1 MKPKS
6 MKEKPRGAM
15 MNILRIKMIDA
26 GNLLKELDDALDKVV
41 AKKEPESFLKP
52 STLKIEEYQKS
63 IRQIQAQFTDAPK
76 FNEEGA
82 YPQFLSCGLLQVRGK
97 NGANMEF
104 LLPKVYPFPPK
115 SLYIEHEKDGQFLRE
130 MLMHLLSSAPLV
142 QLEVILVDAL
152 SLGGIFNLARRLLDK
167 DNDFI
172 YQQRILT
179 ERKEIEEAL
188 KHLYEYL
195 KVNLQEKLAGFRD
208 FAHYNEEAT
217 DRLPL
222 KVLFLSG
229 VDALSQNALY
239 YLEKIMRFGSK
250 NGVLSFVNLES
261 EKNNKS
267 AEDLKKHAE
276 FFRDTTSFE
285 RFKYL
290 NVEVINDQGIKS
302 QHMKD
307 FADKIKAY
315 YEKKKAVKRELK
327 DLQRD
332 KEFWTESSQYEVSVP
347 VGWDINHTEVCFK
360 ICKEQN
366 HTLICDH
373 SGSGKSNFLHVLI
386 QNLAFY
392 YDPDEVQLF
401 LLDYKEGVEFNAYT
415 DPNILE
421 HARLVSVASSVGFG
435 VSFLSWLCD
444 EIKKRSEL
452 FKQFN
457 VKDLSDYRK
466 HEKMPRLIVVI
477 DEFQVLFSD
486 NSTKGKEGVERS
498 LNTLLK
504 KGRSYGVH
512 LVLATQTMR
521 GGEIDS
527 SIKAQIANRIALPMD
542 ADDSTK
548 ILDDDVACELV
559 RPEGIFNNNG
569 GHQKYHTKMS
579 IPKAPDDFKSFLTKI
594 HAEFNQRNLTPI
606 DRKIYNGETPLK
618 MPNTLKAN
626 EMRLHLGKKVDY
638 EQKDL
643 IVEFESNESHL
654 LVVSQDLN
662 ARIALMK
669 LLFQNIKSANKELVF
684 CNKEKRLIRSFDVQK
699 EYGIT
704 PIENALNALDAT
716 TNRPNS
722 ALVIDNLNEAKE
734 WHDKV
739 GAEKLKSFLE
749 KATDNE
755 QYCVIFVHDFK
766 QIKTNYHFD
775 KLRELLSN
783 HFKQCL
789 AFRCN
794 GENLNAIKN
803 NLPPPSALNNLNA
816 LLIELSKDSVTEF
829 RPFSL

>member
-1 MKPKS
+1 
-6 MKEKPRGAM
+6 
-15 MNILRIKMIDA
+15 MIDA

-63 IRQIQAQFTDAPK
+63 IRQIQAQFTDALE
-76 FNEEGA
+76 FNETTT
-82 YPQFLSCGLLQVRGK
+82 YPKFLSCGLLEIKGK

-142 QLEVILVDAL
+142 QLEVILIDAL
-152 SLGGIFNLARRLLDK
+152 SLGGIFNLARRLLNK

-172 YQQRILT
+172 YQQMILT
-179 ERKEIEEAL
+179 ESKEIEEAL

-208 FAHYNEEAT
+208 FAHYNEEAK

-222 KVLFLSG
+222 KTLFLSG
-229 VDALSQNALY
+229 VDALSKDALY

-276 FFRDTTSFE
+276 FFRDNKSFE
-285 RFKYL
+285 RLKYL
-290 NVEVINDQGIKS
+290 NVEVINDHGIQSK
-302 QHMKD
+302 HMKD

-315 YEKKKAVKRELK
+315 YKQKKEVKRELK
-327 DLQRD
+327 DLQKD
-332 KEFWTESSQYEVSVP
+332 EKFWTESSQFKVSVP
-347 VGWDINHTEVCFK
+347 VGWDINHKEVCFE
-360 ICKEQN
+360 IGNEQN
-366 HTLICDH
+366 HTLICGR

-392 YDPDEVQLF
+392 YAPNEVQLF
-401 LLDYKEGVEFNAYT
+401 LLDYKEGVEFNAYVA
-415 DPNILE
+415 DPTLE
-421 HARLVSVASSVGFG
+421 HARLVSVASSISYGIT
-435 VSFLSWLCD
+435 FLKWLCD
-444 EIKKRSEL
+444 EMEIRSEL
-452 FKQFN
+452 FKQFK

-466 HEKMPRLIVVI
+466 HEKMSRLIVVV

-486 NSTKGKEGVERS
+486 NSTQVKGSVERS

-521 GGEIDS
+521 DGEIDS
-527 SIKAQIANRIALPMD
+527 IIKAQIANRIALPMD

-579 IPKAPDDFKSFLTKI
+579 IPKAPDDFKPFIKKI
-594 HAEFNQRNLTPI
+594 HRDFNQRNLTPTEH
-606 DRKIYNGETPLK
+606 KIYNGEKPLE

-626 EMRLHLGKKVDY
+626 EMRLHLGKEADY

-643 IVEFESNESHL
+643 IVGFESNESHL

-669 LLFQNIKSANKELVF
+669 LFAQNFKTANKELLF
-684 CNKEKRLIRSFDVQK
+684 YNAEKRLVRELDGLK
-699 EYGIT
+699 KHHIT
-704 PIENALNALDAT
+704 PMQGPLGSVLDTAM
-716 TNRPNS
+716 NPNS
-722 ALVIDNLNEAKE
+722 VLMVDNLNEAKE
-734 WHDKV
+734 LHDKIGV
-739 GAEKLKSFLE
+739 EKLRSFLE

-755 QYCVIFVHDFK
+755 QYCIIFAHDLK
-766 QIKTNYHFD
+766 QIQANYD
-775 KLRELLSN
+775 LSKLKELLN
-783 HFKQCL
+783 HHFKQCL

-794 GENLNAIKN
+794 GENLNA
-803 NLPPPSALNNLNA
+803 LQSGLSSPSKLNA
-816 LLIELSKDSVTEF
+816 LLIELSKDSYTEF

>member
-1 MKPKS
+1 
-6 MKEKPRGAM
+6 
-15 MNILRIKMIDA
+15 MIDA
-26 GNLLKELDDALDKVV
+26 GNLLKELDEALDKVV

-63 IRQIQAQFTDAPK
+63 IRQIQAQFTDAPQ
-76 FNEEGA
+76 FNEEDA
-82 YPQFLSCGLLQVRGK
+82 YPQFLSCGLLEIKGK
-97 NGANMEF
+97 NGANMDF
-104 LLPKVYPFPPK
+104 CLPKVYPFPPK

-130 MLMHLLSSAPLV
+130 MLMHLLSSTPLV
-142 QLEVILVDAL
+142 QLEVILIDAL
-152 SLGGIFNLARRLLDK
+152 SLGGIFNLARKLLKKDDK
-167 DNDFI
+167 DDKNNDFI

-179 ERKEIEEAL
+179 ESKEIEEAL

-195 KVNLQEKLAGFRD
+195 KVNLQEKLAGYKD
-208 FAHYNEEAT
+208 FAHYNEKEK

-222 KVLFLSG
+222 KALFLSG
-229 VDALSQNALY
+229 VDALSQNAFY

-261 EKNNKS
+261 ERNNKS
-267 AEDLKKHAE
+267 TEDLKRYAE
-276 FFRDTTSFE
+276 CFKDRTGFE
-285 RFKYL
+285 RLKYL
-290 NVEVINDQGIKS
+290 SVEVINDHGIQS

-327 DLQRD
+327 DLQKD
-332 KEFWTESSQYEVSVP
+332 EKFWTESSQFKVSVP
-347 VGWDINHTEVCFK
+347 VGWDINHKEVCFE
-360 ICKEQN
+360 IGNEQN

-392 YDPDEVQLF
+392 YVPNEVQLF
-401 LLDYKEGVEFNAYT
+401 LLDYKEGVEFNAYVADT
-415 DPNILE
+415 PLE
-421 HARLVSVASSVGFG
+421 HARLVSVASSVSYGIT
-435 VSFLSWLCD
+435 FLKWLCD
-444 EIKKRSEL
+444 EMQKRAEL

-457 VKDLSDYRK
+457 VKDLNNYRK

-486 NSTKGKEGVERS
+486 NSSKGKESVDQS

-512 LVLATQTMR
+512 LILATQTMR
-521 GGEIDS
+521 GTDINR
-527 SIKAQIANRIALPMD
+527 SIMAQIANRIALPMD
-542 ADDSTK
+542 AEDSSS
-548 ILDDDVACELV
+548 ILSDDVACELV

-579 IPKAPDDFKSFLTKI
+579 IPKAPDDFKPFIKKI
-594 HAEFNQRNLTPI
+594 HRDFNQRNLTPI
-606 DRKIYNGETPLK
+606 EHKIYNGEKALE

-626 EMRLHLGKKVDY
+626 EMRLHLGKEADY

-643 IVEFESNESHL
+643 MVEFESNESHL
-654 LVVSQDLN
+654 LVVSQDLS

-669 LLFQNIKSANKELVF
+669 LFAQNFKTANKELLF
-684 CNKEKRLIRSFDVQK
+684 YNAEKRLVRELDGLK
-699 EYGIT
+699 KHHIT
-704 PIENALNALDAT
+704 PMQGPLGSVLDTAM
-716 TNRPNS
+716 NPNS
-722 ALVIDNLNEAKE
+722 VLVIDNLNEAKE
-734 WHDKV
+734 LHDKIGV
-739 GAEKLKSFLE
+739 EKLRSFLE

-755 QYCVIFVHDFK
+755 QYCIIFAHDLK
-766 QIKTNYHFD
+766 QIQTNYD
-775 KLRELLSN
+775 LSKLKELLNN
-783 HFKQCL
+783 HFKQRL

-794 GENLNAIKN
+794 GENLSAIRKD
-803 NLPPPSALNNLNA
+803 LPLLANKLNA
-816 LLIELSKDSVTEF
+816 LFVELSKDSYTEF

>member
-1 MKPKS
+1 
-6 MKEKPRGAM
+6 
-15 MNILRIKMIDA
+15 MIDA

-52 STLKIEEYQKS
+52 IASRIEEYQKS
-63 IRQIQAQFTDAPK
+63 IRQIQAQFTDAPQ

-82 YPQFLSCGLLQVRGK
+82 YPQFLSCGLLEIKGK
-97 NGANMEF
+97 NGANMDF
-104 LLPKVYPFPPK
+104 LLPKVYLFPPK

-130 MLMHLLSSAPLV
+130 MLMRLLSSAPLV

-167 DNDFI
+167 NNDFI

-179 ERKEIEEAL
+179 ESKEIEEAL

-195 KVNLQEKLAGFRD
+195 KVNLQEKLAGYKD
-208 FAHYNEEAT
+208 FAHYNETAK
-217 DRLPL
+217 DPLPL
-222 KVLFLSG
+222 KALFLSG
-229 VDALSQNALY
+229 VDALSKDAFY

-261 EKNNKS
+261 EKNNQS
-267 AEDLKKHAE
+267 AEDLKNYAE
-276 FFRDTTSFE
+276 FFKDRTSFE
-285 RFKYL
+285 RLKYL
-290 NVEVINDQGIKS
+290 SVEVINDQGIKS

-315 YEKKKAVKRELK
+315 YKQKKEVKRELK

-332 KEFWTESSQYEVSVP
+332 KEFWTKSSQYEVSVP
-347 VGWDINHTEVCFK
+347 VGWDINHKEVCFE
-360 ICKEQN
+360 IGNEQN
-366 HTLICDH
+366 HTLICGR

-392 YDPDEVQLF
+392 YAPNEVQLF

-415 DPNILE
+415 DPILE
-421 HARLVSVASSVGFG
+421 HARLVSVASSVGYG
-435 VSFLSWLCD
+435 MSFLSWLCK
-444 EIKKRSEL
+444 EMQKRAEL

-457 VKDLSDYRK
+457 VKDLNNYRK
-466 HEKMPRLIVVI
+466 HGEMPRLIVVI

-486 NSTKGKEGVERS
+486 KSKGSVERS

-521 GGEIDS
+521 GTDINPS
-527 SIKAQIANRIALPMD
+527 FKAQIANRIALPMD
-542 ADDSTK
+542 ADDSAK
-548 ILDDDVACELV
+548 ILDDDVACEIQK
-559 RPEGIFNNNG
+559 PEGIFNNNG
-569 GHQKYHTKMS
+569 GNRKYHTKMS
-579 IPKAPDDFKSFLTKI
+579 IPKAPDDFTAFIKKI
-594 HAEFNQRNLTPI
+594 HEEFNQRNLTPI

-618 MPNTLKAN
+618 MPNILKAN

-643 IVEFESNESHL
+643 IVEFENNESHL

-669 LLFQNIKSANKELVF
+669 LLFQNIKSTNKELVF
-684 CNKEKRLIRSFDVQK
+684 CNKEKRLIRSFDAQK

-704 PIENALNALDAT
+704 PVENILSVLDTAM
-716 TNRPNS
+716 NPNS

-734 WHDKV
+734 LHDKV

-749 KATDNE
+749 KAIDNE
-755 QYCVIFVHDFK
+755 QYCVIFVHDYR
-766 QIKTNYHFD
+766 QIKTNYHLD
-775 KLRELLSN
+775 KLKELLN
-783 HFKQCL
+783 HHFKQCL

-794 GENLNAIKN
+794 EENLNALQSG
-803 NLPPPSALNNLNA
+803 LPSPSELNA
-816 LLIELSKDSVTEF
+816 LFIELSKDSITEF

>member
-1 MKPKS
+1 
-6 MKEKPRGAM
+6 
-15 MNILRIKMIDA
+15 MIEI
-26 GNLLKELDDALDKVV
+26 NTLLQKLDDALDKIVH
-41 AKKEPESFLKP
+41 KKEPESFLRP
-52 STLKIEEYQKS
+52 IASQIEEYQKS
-63 IRQIQAQFTDAPK
+63 IRQIQAQFTDAPQ
-76 FNEEGA
+76 FNETSA
-82 YPQFLSCGLLQVRGK
+82 YPQFLSCGLLEIKGK
-97 NGANMEF
+97 NGANVDF
-104 LLPKVYPFPPK
+104 CLPKVYPFPPK

-130 MLMHLLSSAPLV
+130 MLMRLLSSAPLV

-152 SLGGIFNLARRLLDK
+152 SLGSIFNLARRLLNK
-167 DNDFI
+167 NNDFI

-179 ERKEIEEAL
+179 ESKETEEAL

-195 KVNLQEKLAGFRD
+195 KVNLQEKLAGYKD
-208 FAHYNEEAT
+208 FADYNEKAQ
-217 DRLPL
+217 DPLPL
-222 KVLFLSG
+222 KALFLSG
-229 VDALSQNALY
+229 VDSLSKDALY

-267 AEDLKKHAE
+267 AEDLKRYAE
-276 FFRDTTSFE
+276 FFKDRTSFE
-285 RFKYL
+285 RLKYL
-290 NVEVINDQGIKS
+290 SVEVINDHGIQSK
-302 QHMKD
+302 HMQD

-327 DLQRD
+327 DLQKD
-332 KEFWTESSQYEVSVP
+332 EKFWTESSQFKVSVP
-347 VGWDINHTEVCFK
+347 VGWDINHKEVCFE
-360 ICKEQN
+360 IGEVQN

-392 YDPDEVQLF
+392 YAPNEVQLF
-401 LLDYKEGVEFNAYT
+401 LLDYKEGVEFNAYVADT
-415 DPNILE
+415 PLE
-421 HARLVSVASSVGFG
+421 HARLVSVAGSVGYG
-435 VSFLSWLCD
+435 MSFLSWLCK
-444 EIKKRSEL
+444 EMQKRADR

-486 NSTKGKEGVERS
+486 KSTQVKGSVERS

-521 GGEIDS
+521 DGKIDS

-548 ILDDDVACELV
+548 ILDDDVACEIQK
-559 RPEGIFNNNG
+559 PEAIFNNNG

-594 HAEFNQRNLTPI
+594 HAEFNQRNLAPI
-606 DRKIYNGETPLK
+606 ERKIYNGETALK
-618 MPNTLKAN
+618 MPNILKAN

-684 CNKEKRLIRSFDVQK
+684 CNKEKRLIRSFDAQK
-699 EYGIT
+699 EYDIT
-704 PIENALNALDAT
+704 PVENILSVLDTAM
-716 TNRPNS
+716 NPNS

-734 WHDKV
+734 LHDKIGV
-739 GAEKLKSFLE
+739 EKLRSFLE

-755 QYCVIFVHDFK
+755 QYCIIFAHDFK
-766 QIKTNYHFD
+766 QINANYD
-775 KLRELLSN
+775 SKLKELLNN
-783 HFKQCL
+783 HFKQRL
-789 AFRCN
+789 VFKCN
-794 GENLNAIKN
+794 GENLNALKSG
-803 NLPPPSALNNLNA
+803 LLSPSELNA
-816 LLIELSKDSVTEF
+816 LFIELSKDSYTEF

>member
-1 MKPKS
+1 
-6 MKEKPRGAM
+6 
-15 MNILRIKMIDA
+15 MIDV

-41 AKKEPESFLKP
+41 AKKDPESFLKP
-52 STLKIEEYQKS
+52 IASQIEDYQKS
-63 IRQIQAQFTDAPK
+63 IRQVQGQFTDAPQ
-76 FNEEGA
+76 FNETTT
-82 YPQFLSCGLLQVRGK
+82 YPQFLSCGLLHVRGK

-130 MLMHLLSSAPLV
+130 MLMRLLSSAPLV
-142 QLEVILVDAL
+142 QLEVILIDAL

-179 ERKEIEEAL
+179 ESKEIEEAL

-195 KVNLQEKLAGFRD
+195 KVNLQEKLAGYKD
-208 FAHYNEEAT
+208 FAHYNEEEK

-222 KVLFLSG
+222 KALFLSG
-229 VDALSQNALY
+229 VDALSQNTLY

-267 AEDLKKHAE
+267 AEDLKRYAE
-276 FFRDTTSFE
+276 FFKDRTSFE
-285 RFKYL
+285 CLKYL
-290 NVEVINDQGIKS
+290 SVEIINDQGIKS
-302 QHMKD
+302 QRMQD

-315 YEKKKAVKRELK
+315 YKQKKAVKRELK
-327 DLQRD
+327 DLQKD
-332 KEFWTESSQYEVSVP
+332 EKFWTKSSQYEVSVP
-347 VGWDINHTEVCFK
+347 VGWDINHKEVCFE
-360 ICKEQN
+360 IGNAQN

-392 YDPDEVQLF
+392 YVPNEVQLF

-415 DPNILE
+415 DPILE

-435 VSFLSWLCD
+435 MSFLNWLCK
-444 EIKKRSEL
+444 EMQERANL
-452 FKQFN
+452 FKQFK

-466 HEKMPRLIVVI
+466 HEKMARLIVVV

-486 NSTKGKEGVERS
+486 KSTQVKGSVERS

-512 LVLATQTMR
+512 LVLATQTMC
-521 GGEIDS
+521 GTEINP

-542 ADDSTK
+542 AEDSSSVLGDDA
-548 ILDDDVACELV
+548 ACELV

-594 HAEFNQRNLTPI
+594 HAEFDQRNLAPI

-618 MPNTLKAN
+618 MPNILKAN

-684 CNKEKRLIRSFDVQK
+684 CNKEKRLIRSFDAQK

-704 PIENALNALDAT
+704 PVENILSVLDTAM
-716 TNRPNS
+716 NPNS
-722 ALVIDNLNEAKE
+722 VLVIDNLNEAKE
-734 WHDKV
+734 LHDKV

-749 KATDNE
+749 KAIDNE
-755 QYCVIFVHDFK
+755 QYCVIFAHDYK

-775 KLRELLSN
+775 KLKELLNN

-794 GENLNAIKN
+794 EENLNAIKSD
-803 NLPPPSALNNLNA
+803 LPPPSKLNA
-816 LLIELSKDSVTEF
+816 LFVELSKDSRTEF

>member
-1 MKPKS
+1 
-6 MKEKPRGAM
+6 
-15 MNILRIKMIDA
+15 MIDV
-26 GNLLKELDDALDKVV
+26 NILLKELDDALDKVV

-52 STLKIEEYQKS
+52 IVSQIEDYQKS
-63 IRQIQAQFTDAPK
+63 IRQVQAQFTDAPQ
-76 FNEEGA
+76 FNETTT
-82 YPQFLSCGLLQVRGK
+82 YPKFLSCGLLQVRGK

-130 MLMHLLSSAPLV
+130 MLMRLLSSVPLV
-142 QLEVILVDAL
+142 QLEVILIDAL
-152 SLGGIFNLARRLLDK
+152 SLGGIFNLARRLLNK

-179 ERKEIEEAL
+179 ESKEIEEAL

-208 FAHYNEEAT
+208 FAHYNEEKE
-217 DRLPL
+217 DCLPL
-222 KVLFLSG
+222 KALFLSG
-229 VDALSQNALY
+229 VDALSKDALY

-267 AEDLKKHAE
+267 AEDPKKHAE
-276 FFRDTTSFE
+276 FFKDRTSFE

-290 NVEVINDQGIKS
+290 NVEVINDHGIQS

-315 YEKKKAVKRELK
+315 YEKKKVVKRELK
-327 DLQRD
+327 DLQKD
-332 KEFWTESSQYEVSVP
+332 KEFWTKSSQSKVSVP
-347 VGWDINHTEVCFK
+347 VGWDINHKEVCFE
-360 ICKEQN
+360 IGNEQN

-373 SGSGKSNFLHVLI
+373 NGSGKSNFLHVLI

-392 YDPDEVQLF
+392 YAPDEVQLF

-415 DPNILE
+415 DPILE
-421 HARLVSVASSVGFG
+421 HARLVSVASSVSYGIT
-435 VSFLSWLCD
+435 FLKWLCD
-444 EIKKRSEL
+444 EMQKRAEL

-457 VKDLSDYRK
+457 MKDLNNYRK
-466 HEKMPRLIVVI
+466 HDEMPRLIVVI

-486 NSTKGKEGVERS
+486 NKSTKAVEGH

-521 GGEIDS
+521 GTDINPS
-527 SIKAQIANRIALPMD
+527 FKAQIANRIALPMD
-542 ADDSTK
+542 AEDSSSVLGDDA
-548 ILDDDVACELV
+548 ACEIQK
-559 RPEGIFNNNG
+559 PEGIFNNNG
-569 GHQKYHTKMS
+569 GNRKYHTKMS

-594 HAEFNQRNLTPI
+594 HAEFNQRNLAPI

-618 MPNTLKAN
+618 MPNTLKAD

-669 LLFQNIKSANKELVF
+669 LLFQNIKSTNKELVF
-684 CNKEKRLIRSFDVQK
+684 YNKEKRLIRFFDTQK

-704 PIENALNALDAT
+704 PVENILSVLDTAM
-716 TNRPNS
+716 NPNS
-722 ALVIDNLNEAKE
+722 VLVIDNLNEAKE
-734 WHDKV
+734 LHDKV

-749 KATDNE
+749 KAIDNE
-755 QYCVIFVHDFK
+755 QYCVIFAHDYR
-766 QIKTNYHFD
+766 QIKSNYHFD

-794 GENLNAIKN
+794 GENLNAIKSD
-803 NLPPPSALNNLNA
+803 LPSPSNFNA
-816 LLIELSKDSVTEF
+816 LFIELSKDSHTEF

>member
-1 MKPKS
+1 
-6 MKEKPRGAM
+6 
-15 MNILRIKMIDA
+15 
-26 GNLLKELDDALDKVV
+26 
-41 AKKEPESFLKP
+41 
-52 STLKIEEYQKS
+52 
-63 IRQIQAQFTDAPK
+63 
-76 FNEEGA
+76 
-82 YPQFLSCGLLQVRGK
+82 
-97 NGANMEF
+97 
-104 LLPKVYPFPPK
+104 
-115 SLYIEHEKDGQFLRE
+115 
-130 MLMHLLSSAPLV
+130 
-142 QLEVILVDAL
+142 
-152 SLGGIFNLARRLLDK
+152 
-167 DNDFI
+167 
-172 YQQRILT
+172 
-179 ERKEIEEAL
+179 
-188 KHLYEYL
+188 
-195 KVNLQEKLAGFRD
+195 
-208 FAHYNEEAT
+208 
-217 DRLPL
+217 
-222 KVLFLSG
+222 
-229 VDALSQNALY
+229 
-239 YLEKIMRFGSK
+239 MRFSSK

-261 EKNNKS
+261 EKNNQS
-267 AEDLKKHAE
+267 AEDLKLYAE
-276 FFRDTTSFE
+276 FFKDRTSFE
-285 RFKYL
+285 RLKYL
-290 NVEVINDQGIKS
+290 NVEVINDHGIQS
-302 QHMKD
+302 QHMQD

-327 DLQRD
+327 ELQKD
-332 KEFWTESSQYEVSVP
+332 EKFWTESSQSKVSVP
-347 VGWDINHTEVCFK
+347 VGWDINHKEVCFE
-360 ICKEQN
+360 IGNEQN

-392 YDPDEVQLF
+392 YAPNEVQLF

-415 DPNILE
+415 NPSPLE
-421 HARLVSVASSVGFG
+421 HARLVSVASSVSYGIT
-435 VSFLSWLCD
+435 FLKWLCD
-444 EIKKRSEL
+444 EMQKRADR

-466 HEKMPRLIVVI
+466 HEKMPRLIVVV

-486 NSTKGKEGVERS
+486 KSTQVKGSVEGS

-527 SIKAQIANRIALPMD
+527 SFKAQIANRIALPMD
-542 ADDSTK
+542 AEDSSSV
-548 ILDDDVACELV
+548 LDDDVACELV

-594 HAEFNQRNLTPI
+594 HAEFNQRNLAPI

-626 EMRLHLGKKVDY
+626 EMRLHLGKTVDY

-669 LLFQNIKSANKELVF
+669 LFAQNFKTANKELVF
-684 CNKEKRLIRSFDVQK
+684 CNKEKRLIRSFDAQK
-699 EYGIT
+699 EYGIM
-704 PIENALNALDAT
+704 PVENILSVLDTAM
-716 TNRPNS
+716 NPNS

-734 WHDKV
+734 LHDKV
-739 GAEKLKSFLE
+739 GVEKLKSFLE

-755 QYCVIFVHDFK
+755 QYCIIFAHDYRK
-766 QIKTNYHFD
+766 IKTNYHLD
-775 KLRELLSN
+775 KLKELLN
-783 HFKQCL
+783 HHFKQCL

-794 GENLNAIKN
+794 EENLNA
-803 NLPPPSALNNLNA
+803 LQSGLSSPSKLNA

>member
-1 MKPKS
+1 
-6 MKEKPRGAM
+6 
-15 MNILRIKMIDA
+15 MIDA

-52 STLKIEEYQKS
+52 IVSRIEDYQKS
-63 IRQIQAQFTDAPK
+63 IRQIQAQFTDAPQ
-76 FNEEGA
+76 FNETSA
-82 YPQFLSCGLLQVRGK
+82 YPKFLSCGLLQVGGK
-97 NGANMEF
+97 NGTNMEF

-130 MLMHLLSSAPLV
+130 MLMRLLSSAPLV
-142 QLEVILVDAL
+142 QLEVILIDAL
-152 SLGGIFNLARRLLDK
+152 SLGGIFNLARKLLKKDDK
-167 DNDFI
+167 DDKNNDFI

-179 ERKEIEEAL
+179 ESKEIEEAL

-208 FAHYNEEAT
+208 FAHYNETAK

-222 KVLFLSG
+222 KALFLSG
-229 VDALSQNALY
+229 VGALSKDALY

-276 FFRDTTSFE
+276 FFRDNKSFE

-302 QHMKD
+302 QHMQD

-315 YEKKKAVKRELK
+315 YKQKKEVKRELK

-332 KEFWTESSQYEVSVP
+332 EKFLTKSSQHEVSVP
-347 VGWDINHTEVCFK
+347 VGWDINHKEVCFE
-360 ICKEQN
+360 IGNEQN

-392 YDPDEVQLF
+392 YAPDEVQLF
-401 LLDYKEGVEFNAYT
+401 LLDYKEGVEFNAYVADT
-415 DPNILE
+415 TLE
-421 HARLVSVASSVGFG
+421 HARLVSVASSVSYGIT
-435 VSFLSWLCD
+435 FLKWLCG
-444 EIKKRSEL
+444 EMEKRSNL
-452 FKQFN
+452 FKQFK

-486 NSTKGKEGVERS
+486 KSTQVKGSVERS

-521 GGEIDS
+521 GSDIDS
-527 SIKAQIANRIALPMD
+527 SFKGQIANRIALPMD
-542 ADDSTK
+542 AEDSSSVLGDDA
-548 ILDDDVACELV
+548 ACELV

-569 GHQKYHTKMS
+569 GHKKYHTKMS

-594 HAEFNQRNLTPI
+594 HTEFNQRNLAPL
-606 DRKIYNGETPLK
+606 DRKIYNGETALK

-643 IVEFESNESHL
+643 IVEFENNESHL

-684 CNKEKRLIRSFDVQK
+684 CNKEKRLIRSFDAQK

-704 PIENALNALDAT
+704 PVENILSVLDTAM
-716 TNRPNS
+716 NPNS
-722 ALVIDNLNEAKE
+722 VLVIDNLNEAKE
-734 WHDKV
+734 LHDKV

-749 KATDNE
+749 KA
-755 QYCVIFVHDFK
+755 I
-766 QIKTNYHFD
+766 D
-775 KLRELLSN
+775 K
-783 HFKQCL
+783 
-789 AFRCN
+789 
-794 GENLNAIKN
+794 
-803 NLPPPSALNNLNA
+803 
-816 LLIELSKDSVTEF
+816 
-829 RPFSL
+829 

>member
-1 MKPKS
+1 
-6 MKEKPRGAM
+6 
-15 MNILRIKMIDA
+15 MIDA

-52 STLKIEEYQKS
+52 IVSPIEDYQKS
-63 IRQIQAQFTDAPK
+63 IRQIQAQFTDAPQ
-76 FNEEGA
+76 FNETTT
-82 YPQFLSCGLLQVRGK
+82 YPHFLSCGLLEIKGK
-97 NGANMEF
+97 NGANMDF
-104 LLPKVYPFPPK
+104 CLPKVYPFPPK

-130 MLMHLLSSAPLV
+130 MLMRLLSSAPLV

-152 SLGGIFNLARRLLDK
+152 SLGGIFNLARRLLNK
-167 DNDFI
+167 NNDFI

-179 ERKEIEEAL
+179 ESEEIKEAL
-188 KHLYEYL
+188 KYLYEYL
-195 KVNLQEKLAGFRD
+195 KVNLQTKLAGFKD
-208 FAHYNEEAT
+208 FAHYHD
-217 DRLPL
+217 DRKNQDPLPL
-222 KVLFLSG
+222 KALFLSG

-261 EKNNKS
+261 EKNNQS

-302 QHMKD
+302 QHMQD

-315 YEKKKAVKRELK
+315 YKQKKEVKRELK
-327 DLQRD
+327 ALQKD
-332 KEFWTESSQYEVSVP
+332 EKFWIKSSQYEVSVP
-347 VGWDINHTEVCFK
+347 VGWDINHKEVCFEIGK
-360 ICKEQN
+360 AQN

-392 YDPDEVQLF
+392 YVPNEVQLF

-452 FKQFN
+452 FKQFK

-486 NSTKGKEGVERS
+486 KSTQVKGSVERS

-521 GGEIDS
+521 GTDINPS
-527 SIKAQIANRIALPMD
+527 FKAQIANRIALPMD
-542 ADDSTK
+542 AEDSAK
-548 ILDDDVACELV
+548 ILDDDAACEIQK
-559 RPEGIFNNNG
+559 PEGIFNNNG

-594 HAEFNQRNLTPI
+594 HAEFNQRNLAPI
-606 DRKIYNGETPLK
+606 DRKIYNGETALK

-684 CNKEKRLIRSFDVQK
+684 CNKEKRLIRFFDVQK
-699 EYGIT
+699 EYGIM
-704 PIENALNALDAT
+704 PVENILSVLDTAM
-716 TNRPNS
+716 NPNS

-734 WHDKV
+734 LHDKV

-749 KATDNE
+749 KTTDNE
-755 QYCVIFVHDFK
+755 QYCVIFAHDFR
-766 QIKTNYHFD
+766 QIKSNYHFD
-775 KLRELLSN
+775 KLKELLNN

-794 GENLNAIKN
+794 EENLNAIKSD
-803 NLPPPSALNNLNA
+803 LPPPSALNA
-816 LLIELSKDSVTEF
+816 LFVELSKDSRTEF

>member
-1 MKPKS
+1 
-6 MKEKPRGAM
+6 
-15 MNILRIKMIDA
+15 MIDA
-26 GNLLKELDDALDKVV
+26 GNLLKELDDALDKVI

-52 STLKIEEYQKS
+52 IVSPIEDYQKS
-63 IRQIQAQFTDAPK
+63 IRQIQAQFTDAPQ

-82 YPQFLSCGLLQVRGK
+82 YPKFLSCGLLEIKGK
-97 NGANMEF
+97 NGINMEF

-130 MLMHLLSSAPLV
+130 MLMRLLSSAPLV
-142 QLEVILVDAL
+142 QLEIVLVDAL
-152 SLGGIFNLARRLLDK
+152 SLGGIFNLARKLLDK

-172 YQQRILT
+172 YQKRILT
-179 ERKEIEEAL
+179 ESKEIEEAL

-208 FAHYNEEAT
+208 FAHYNENAK
-217 DRLPL
+217 DPLPL
-222 KVLFLSG
+222 KALFLSG
-229 VDALSQNALY
+229 VDALSQNVLY

-276 FFRDTTSFE
+276 FFKDTTSFE
-285 RFKYL
+285 RLKYL

-315 YEKKKAVKRELK
+315 YKQKKEVKRELK
-327 DLQRD
+327 DLQRE
-332 KEFWTESSQYEVSVP
+332 KEFWTKSSQHEVVVP
-347 VGWDINHTEVCFK
+347 VGWDINHKEVCFE
-360 ICKEQN
+360 IGNEQN

-392 YDPDEVQLF
+392 YAPNEVQLF
-401 LLDYKEGVEFNAYT
+401 LLDYKEGVEFNAYVADT
-415 DPNILE
+415 PLE

-435 VSFLSWLCD
+435 VSFLSWLCKEMQERAD
-444 EIKKRSEL
+444 R

-457 VKDLSDYRK
+457 AKDLNNYRK
-466 HEKMPRLIVVI
+466 HEKMPRLIVVV

-486 NSTKGKEGVERS
+486 NKSTKVVEGH

-521 GGEIDS
+521 GTDINPS
-527 SIKAQIANRIALPMD
+527 FKAQIANRIALPMD
-542 ADDSTK
+542 AEDSSSVLGDDA
-548 ILDDDVACELV
+548 ACELV

-594 HAEFNQRNLTPI
+594 HAEFNQRNLAPI
-606 DRKIYNGETPLK
+606 DRKIYNGEIPLK

-669 LLFQNIKSANKELVF
+669 LFAQNFKTANKELLF
-684 CNKEKRLIRSFDVQK
+684 YNAEKRLVRELDELK
-699 EYGIT
+699 KHHIT
-704 PIENALNALDAT
+704 PMQGSLGSVLDTAM
-716 TNRPNS
+716 NPNS
-722 ALVIDNLNEAKE
+722 VLMVDNLNEAKE
-734 WHDKV
+734 LHDKV

-755 QYCVIFVHDFK
+755 QYCVIFVHDYK
-766 QIKTNYHFD
+766 QIKTNYHLD

-794 GENLNAIKN
+794 GENLNAIKSG
-803 NLPPPSALNNLNA
+803 LPSPSEHNA
-816 LLIELSKDSVTEF
+816 LFIELSKDSRTEF
-829 RPFSL
+829 RPFSLQD

>member
-1 MKPKS
+1 
-6 MKEKPRGAM
+6 
-15 MNILRIKMIDA
+15 MIDA

-52 STLKIEEYQKS
+52 IVSQIEDYQKS

-76 FNEEGA
+76 FNETHT
-82 YPQFLSCGLLQVRGK
+82 YPKFLSCGLLQVRGK

-130 MLMHLLSSAPLV
+130 MLMRLLSSAPLV
-142 QLEVILVDAL
+142 QLEVILIDAL
-152 SLGGIFNLARRLLDK
+152 SLGGIFNLARRLLHK

-179 ERKEIEEAL
+179 ESKEIEEAL

-195 KVNLQEKLAGFRD
+195 KVNLQEKLAGYKD
-208 FAHYNEEAT
+208 FAHYNEKEK

-222 KVLFLSG
+222 KALFLSG
-229 VDALSQNALY
+229 VDALSQNAFY

-261 EKNNKS
+261 EKNNQS

-285 RFKYL
+285 RLKYL
-290 NVEVINDQGIKS
+290 SVEVINDQGIKS
-302 QHMKD
+302 QHMQD

-327 DLQRD
+327 DLQKD
-332 KEFWTESSQYEVSVP
+332 EKFWTESSQFKVSVP
-347 VGWDINHTEVCFK
+347 VGWDINHKEVCFE
-360 ICKEQN
+360 IGNEQN

-392 YDPDEVQLF
+392 YAPNEVQLF
-401 LLDYKEGVEFNAYT
+401 LLDYKEGVEFNAYVADT
-415 DPNILE
+415 PLE
-421 HARLVSVASSVGFG
+421 HARLVSVASSVSYGIT
-435 VSFLSWLCD
+435 FLKWLCD
-444 EIKKRSEL
+444 EMQKRAEL
-452 FKQFN
+452 FKQFK

-466 HEKMPRLIVVI
+466 HDEMPRLIVVV

-486 NSTKGKEGVERS
+486 KSTQVKGSVERS

-521 GGEIDS
+521 GAEIDS
-527 SIKAQIANRIALPMD
+527 SFKAQIANRIALPMD
-542 ADDSTK
+542 AEDSTK
-548 ILDDDVACELV
+548 ILDDDAACEIQK
-559 RPEGIFNNNG
+559 PEGIFNNNG
-569 GHQKYHTKMS
+569 GNRKYHTKMS

-594 HAEFNQRNLTPI
+594 HAEFNQRNLAPI

-618 MPNTLKAN
+618 IPNTLKAN

-654 LVVSQDLN
+654 LVVSQNLQD
-662 ARIALMK
+662 RIALMK

-684 CNKEKRLIRSFDVQK
+684 CNKEKRLIRFFDAQK

-704 PIENALNALDAT
+704 PVENILSVLDTAM
-716 TNRPNS
+716 NPNS

-734 WHDKV
+734 LHDKV

-749 KATDNE
+749 KAIDNE
-755 QYCVIFVHDFK
+755 QYCVIFVHDYR
-766 QIKTNYHFD
+766 QIKTNYHLD
-775 KLRELLSN
+775 IVK
-783 HFKQCL
+783 
-789 AFRCN
+789 
-794 GENLNAIKN
+794 
-803 NLPPPSALNNLNA
+803 PPLQAMPSL
-816 LLIELSKDSVTEF
+816 
-829 RPFSL
+829 

>member
-1 MKPKS
+1 MT
-6 MKEKPRGAM
+6 
-15 MNILRIKMIDA
+15 
-26 GNLLKELDDALDKVV
+26 
-41 AKKEPESFLKP
+41 ES
-52 STLKIEEYQKS
+52 
-63 IRQIQAQFTDAPK
+63 
-76 FNEEGA
+76 
-82 YPQFLSCGLLQVRGK
+82 
-97 NGANMEF
+97 
-104 LLPKVYPFPPK
+104 
-115 SLYIEHEKDGQFLRE
+115 
-130 MLMHLLSSAPLV
+130 
-142 QLEVILVDAL
+142 
-152 SLGGIFNLARRLLDK
+152 
-167 DNDFI
+167 
-172 YQQRILT
+172 
-179 ERKEIEEAL
+179 KEIEEAL

-208 FAHYNEEAT
+208 FAHYNENAQ
-217 DRLPL
+217 DPLPL
-222 KVLFLSG
+222 KALFLSG
-229 VDALSQNALY
+229 VDALSKDALY

-276 FFRDTTSFE
+276 FFKDTTSFE
-285 RFKYL
+285 RLKYL
-290 NVEVINDQGIKS
+290 NVEIINDQGIKS
-302 QHMKD
+302 QHMQD

-315 YEKKKAVKRELK
+315 YRQKKEVKRELK
-327 DLQRD
+327 DLQKD
-332 KEFWTESSQYEVSVP
+332 KEFWTKSSQYEVSVP
-347 VGWDINHTEVCFK
+347 VGWDINHKEVCFE
-360 ICKEQN
+360 IGNEQN
-366 HTLICDH
+366 HTLICGR

-415 DPNILE
+415 DPILE

-452 FKQFN
+452 FKQFK

-477 DEFQVLFSD
+477 DEFQVLFID
-486 NSTKGKEGVERS
+486 KSTQMKGSVERS

-512 LVLATQTMR
+512 LILATQTMH

-527 SIKAQIANRIALPMD
+527 SFKAQIANRIALPMD
-542 ADDSTK
+542 ADDSAK
-548 ILDDDVACELV
+548 ILDNDAACELF

-579 IPKAPDDFKSFLTKI
+579 IPKALDDFTAFIKKI
-594 HAEFNQRNLTPI
+594 HEEFNQRNLAPI

-618 MPNTLKAN
+618 MPNILKAN
-626 EMRLHLGKKVDY
+626 EMRLHLGKEVDY

-643 IVEFESNESHL
+643 IVEFENNESHL

-684 CNKEKRLIRSFDVQK
+684 CNKEKRLIRFFDTPK

-704 PIENALNALDAT
+704 PIENALNALDAA

-739 GAEKLKSFLE
+739 AVEKLKSFLE

-755 QYCVIFVHDFK
+755 QYCIIFAHDYK
-766 QIKTNYHFD
+766 QIKANYHLD
-775 KLRELLSN
+775 KLRELLN
-783 HFKQCL
+783 HHFKQCL
-789 AFRCN
+789 AFKCN
-794 GENLNAIKN
+794 GENLNALKSG
-803 NLPPPSALNNLNA
+803 LPLPSELNA
-816 LLIELSKDSVTEF
+816 LFIELSKDSHTEF

>member
-1 MKPKS
+1 
-6 MKEKPRGAM
+6 
-15 MNILRIKMIDA
+15 MIDA

-63 IRQIQAQFTDAPK
+63 VRQIQAQFTDAPQ
-76 FNEEGA
+76 FNEIGA
-82 YPQFLSCGLLQVRGK
+82 YQQFLSCGLLEIKGK
-97 NGANMEF
+97 NGANMDF
-104 LLPKVYPFPPK
+104 CLPKVYPFPPK

-130 MLMHLLSSAPLV
+130 MLMRLLSSTPLV

-152 SLGGIFNLARRLLDK
+152 SLGGIFNLARKLLDK
-167 DNDFI
+167 NNDFI

-179 ERKEIEEAL
+179 ESKEIEEAL

-195 KVNLQEKLAGFRD
+195 KVNLQEKLAGYKD
-208 FAHYNEEAT
+208 FAHYNEKEK

-222 KVLFLSG
+222 KALFLSW

-285 RFKYL
+285 RLKYL
-290 NVEVINDQGIKS
+290 SAEIINDQGIKS
-302 QHMKD
+302 QHMQD

-315 YEKKKAVKRELK
+315 YKQKKEVKRELK

-332 KEFWTESSQYEVSVP
+332 KEFWTKSSQHEVSVP
-347 VGWDINHTEVCFK
+347 VGWDINHKEVCFE
-360 ICKEQN
+360 IGNAQN
-366 HTLICDH
+366 HTLICGR

-415 DPNILE
+415 DPILE
-421 HARLVSVASSVGFG
+421 HARLVSVASSVPYGIT
-435 VSFLSWLCD
+435 FLKWLCD
-444 EIKKRSEL
+444 EMTKRSEL
-452 FKQFN
+452 FKQFK

-466 HEKMPRLIVVI
+466 HEKMPRLIVVV

-486 NSTKGKEGVERS
+486 KSTQVKGSVDQS

-594 HAEFNQRNLTPI
+594 HAEFNQRNLVPI

-618 MPNTLKAN
+618 MPNILKAN

-654 LVVSQDLN
+654 LVVSQDL
-662 ARIALMK
+662 
-669 LLFQNIKSANKELVF
+669 
-684 CNKEKRLIRSFDVQK
+684 
-699 EYGIT
+699 
-704 PIENALNALDAT
+704 
-716 TNRPNS
+716 
-722 ALVIDNLNEAKE
+722 
-734 WHDKV
+734 
-739 GAEKLKSFLE
+739 SFL
-749 KATDNE
+749 
-755 QYCVIFVHDFK
+755 
-766 QIKTNYHFD
+766 
-775 KLRELLSN
+775 
-783 HFKQCL
+783 
-789 AFRCN
+789 
-794 GENLNAIKN
+794 
-803 NLPPPSALNNLNA
+803 
-816 LLIELSKDSVTEF
+816 
-829 RPFSL
+829 

>member
-1 MKPKS
+1 MQ
-6 MKEKPRGAM
+6 
-15 MNILRIKMIDA
+15 D
-26 GNLLKELDDALDKVV
+26 
-41 AKKEPESFLKP
+41 
-52 STLKIEEYQKS
+52 
-63 IRQIQAQFTDAPK
+63 FT
-76 FNEEGA
+76 
-82 YPQFLSCGLLQVRGK
+82 
-97 NGANMEF
+97 
-104 LLPKVYPFPPK
+104 
-115 SLYIEHEKDGQFLRE
+115 
-130 MLMHLLSSAPLV
+130 
-142 QLEVILVDAL
+142 
-152 SLGGIFNLARRLLDK
+152 
-167 DNDFI
+167 
-172 YQQRILT
+172 
-179 ERKEIEEAL
+179 
-188 KHLYEYL
+188 
-195 KVNLQEKLAGFRD
+195 
-208 FAHYNEEAT
+208 
-217 DRLPL
+217 
-222 KVLFLSG
+222 
-229 VDALSQNALY
+229 
-239 YLEKIMRFGSK
+239 
-250 NGVLSFVNLES
+250 
-261 EKNNKS
+261 
-267 AEDLKKHAE
+267 
-276 FFRDTTSFE
+276 
-285 RFKYL
+285 
-290 NVEVINDQGIKS
+290 
-302 QHMKD
+302 
-307 FADKIKAY
+307 DKIKAY

-327 DLQRD
+327 DLQKD
-332 KEFWTESSQYEVSVP
+332 EKFWTESSHFKVSVP
-347 VGWDINHTEVCFK
+347 VGWDINHKEVRFE
-360 ICKEQN
+360 IGEAQN

-392 YDPDEVQLF
+392 YAPNEVQLF

-415 DPNILE
+415 DPILE

-435 VSFLSWLCD
+435 MSFLSWLCK
-444 EIKKRSEL
+444 EMQERANL

-486 NSTKGKEGVERS
+486 NKSTKAVEGH

-521 GGEIDS
+521 GTDINPS
-527 SIKAQIANRIALPMD
+527 FKAQIANRIALPMD
-542 ADDSTK
+542 ADDSAK

-594 HAEFNQRNLTPI
+594 HAEFNQRNLVPI
-606 DRKIYNGETPLK
+606 DRKIYNGEKPLE

-626 EMRLHLGKKVDY
+626 EMRLHLGKEVDY

-684 CNKEKRLIRSFDVQK
+684 CNKEKRLIRFFDAPK

-704 PIENALNALDAT
+704 PIENALNALDAA

-749 KATDNE
+749 KAIDNE
-755 QYCVIFVHDFK
+755 QYCVIFAHDFR

-775 KLRELLSN
+775 KLKELLNN

-794 GENLNAIKN
+794 EENLNAIKSG
-803 NLPPPSALNNLNA
+803 LPSPSEHNA
-816 LLIELSKDSVTEF
+816 LFIELSKDSHTEF
-829 RPFSL
+829 RSFSLQG

>member
-1 MKPKS
+1 

-26 GNLLKELDDALDKVV
+26 GNLLKELDDALDRVI

-52 STLKIEEYQKS
+52 IVSQIENYQKS
-63 IRQIQAQFTDAPK
+63 IRQIQAQFTDAPQ
-76 FNEEGA
+76 FNETKD
-82 YPQFLSCGLLQVRGK
+82 YPHFLSCGLLEIKGK
-97 NGANMEF
+97 NGADMDF
-104 LLPKVYPFPPK
+104 CLPKVYPFPPK

-130 MLMHLLSSAPLV
+130 MLMRLLSSVPLV

-167 DNDFI
+167 NNDFI

-179 ERKEIEEAL
+179 ESKETKEAL
-188 KHLYEYL
+188 KYLYEYL
-195 KVNLQEKLAGFRD
+195 KVNLQTKLAGYKD
-208 FAHYNEEAT
+208 FVHYNEYKE
-217 DRLPL
+217 DKLPL
-222 KVLFLSG
+222 KALFLSG
-229 VDALSQNALY
+229 VDALSSDVLY

-267 AEDLKKHAE
+267 AEDLKRYAE
-276 FFRDTTSFE
+276 FFKDRTSFE
-285 RFKYL
+285 RLKYL
-290 NVEVINDQGIKS
+290 SVEVINDHGIQSK
-302 QHMKD
+302 HMQD

-315 YEKKKAVKRELK
+315 YEKKKQVKRELK
-327 DLQRD
+327 DLQKD
-332 KEFWTESSQYEVSVP
+332 EKFWTESSQFKVSVP
-347 VGWDINHTEVCFK
+347 VGWDINHKEVCFE
-360 ICKEQN
+360 IGNAQN

-392 YDPDEVQLF
+392 YAPNEVQLF

-421 HARLVSVASSVGFG
+421 HARLVSVASSVGYG
-435 VSFLSWLCD
+435 VGFLSWLCK
-444 EIKKRSEL
+444 EMQKRAEL

-466 HEKMPRLIVVI
+466 HGEMPRLIVVI

-486 NSTKGKEGVERS
+486 NKSTKAVEGH

-542 ADDSTK
+542 ADDSAK
-548 ILDDDVACELV
+548 ILDDDAACELV

-579 IPKAPDDFKSFLTKI
+579 IPKAPDNFKSFLTKI
-594 HAEFNQRNLTPI
+594 HAEFNQRNLAPI
-606 DRKIYNGETPLK
+606 DRKIYNGEKPLK
-618 MPNTLKAN
+618 MPNILKAN

-654 LVVSQDLN
+654 LVVSQDLS

-669 LLFQNIKSANKELVF
+669 LFAQNFKTANKELLF
-684 CNKEKRLIRSFDVQK
+684 YNAEKRLVRELDELK
-699 EYGIT
+699 KHHIT
-704 PIENALNALDAT
+704 PMQDPLGSVLDTAM
-716 TNRPNS
+716 NPNS

-734 WHDKV
+734 LHDKIGV
-739 GAEKLKSFLE
+739 EKLRSFLE

-755 QYCVIFVHDFK
+755 RYCVIFAHDYK
-766 QIKTNYHFD
+766 QIKNNYHLD
-775 KLRELLSN
+775 KLKELLSN

-794 GENLNAIKN
+794 GENLNALKSDLPSLKN
-803 NLPPPSALNNLNA
+803 ELNVLFV
-816 LLIELSKDSVTEF
+816 ELFKDSVTEF
-829 RPFSL
+829 RPFNLQD

>member
-1 MKPKS
+1 
-6 MKEKPRGAM
+6 
-15 MNILRIKMIDA
+15 MIDA

-41 AKKEPESFLKP
+41 PKKEPESFLKP

-82 YPQFLSCGLLQVRGK
+82 YPKFLSCGLLEIKGK

-152 SLGGIFNLARRLLDK
+152 SLGGIFNLARRLLNK

-172 YQQRILT
+172 YQRRILT
-179 ERKEIEEAL
+179 ESKEIEEAL

-208 FAHYNEEAT
+208 FVHYNEDAT
-217 DRLPL
+217 DPLPL

-261 EKNNKS
+261 EKSNKS
-267 AEDLKKHAE
+267 AEDLKRYAE
-276 FFRDTTSFE
+276 FFKDRTSFE
-285 RFKYL
+285 CLKYL
-290 NVEVINDQGIKS
+290 NVEIINDQGIKS
-302 QHMKD
+302 QHMQD

-315 YEKKKAVKRELK
+315 YKQKKEVKRELK
-327 DLQRD
+327 DLQKD
-332 KEFWTESSQYEVSVP
+332 KEFWTKSSQHEVSVP
-347 VGWDINHTEVCFK
+347 VGWDINHKEVCFE
-360 ICKEQN
+360 IGGVQN
-366 HTLICDH
+366 HTLICGY

-392 YDPDEVQLF
+392 YAPNEVQLF

-415 DPNILE
+415 DPILE

-435 VSFLSWLCD
+435 VSFLSWLD
-444 EIKKRSEL
+444 KETKKRGEL

-466 HEKMPRLIVVI
+466 HGEMPRLIVVI

-486 NSTKGKEGVERS
+486 STTKEKERVEAY
-498 LNTLLK
+498 LTTLLK

-512 LVLATQTMR
+512 LILATQTMR
-521 GGEIDS
+521 GADINKS
-527 SIKAQIANRIALPMD
+527 LMAQIANRIALPMD
-542 ADDSTK
+542 AEDSES
-548 ILDDDVACELV
+548 ILSDDVACELV

-579 IPKAPDDFKSFLTKI
+579 IPKAPDNFKPFLTKI
-594 HAEFNQRNLTPI
+594 HAEFNQRNLAPI
-606 DRKIYNGETPLK
+606 EHKIYNGETALE

-626 EMRLHLGKKVDY
+626 EMRLHLGKEVDY

-643 IVEFESNESHL
+643 IVEFENNESHL
-654 LVVSQDLN
+654 LVVSQDLST
-662 ARIALMK
+662 RIALMK
-669 LLFQNIKSANKELVF
+669 LFAQNFKTANKELLF
-684 CNKEKRLIRSFDVQK
+684 YNAEKRLVRELDELK
-699 EYGIT
+699 KHHIT
-704 PIENALNALDAT
+704 PMQSPLGSVLDTAM
-716 TNRPNS
+716 NPNS
-722 ALVIDNLNEAKE
+722 VLMIDNLNEAKE
-734 WHDKV
+734 LHDKIGV
-739 GAEKLKSFLE
+739 EKLRSFLE

-755 QYCVIFVHDFK
+755 QYCVVFAHDFK
-766 QIKTNYHFD
+766 QINANYNLD
-775 KLRELLSN
+775 KLKELLNN
-783 HFKQCL
+783 HFKQRL
-789 AFRCN
+789 AFICN
-794 GENLNAIKN
+794 NENLSVLKSEQK
-803 NLPPPSALNNLNA
+803 LHELNA
-816 LLIELSKDSVTEF
+816 RLINISKDSHTEF

>member
-1 MKPKS
+1 
-6 MKEKPRGAM
+6 
-15 MNILRIKMIDA
+15 MIDVN
-26 GNLLKELDDALDKVV
+26 GLLKELDDALDKVV
-41 AKKEPESFLKP
+41 PKKEPESFLRP
-52 STLKIEEYQKS
+52 STLKIEDYQKS

-82 YPQFLSCGLLQVRGK
+82 YPKFLSCGLLQVRGK

-104 LLPKVYPFPPK
+104 LLPKVYPFSPK

-130 MLMHLLSSAPLV
+130 MLMRLLSSAPLV
-142 QLEVILVDAL
+142 QLEVILIDAL
-152 SLGGIFNLARRLLDK
+152 SLGGIFNLARRLLHK

-179 ERKEIEEAL
+179 ESKEIEEAL

-208 FAHYNEEAT
+208 FAHYNEDAT
-217 DRLPL
+217 DPLPL
-222 KVLFLSG
+222 KALFLSG
-229 VDALSQNALY
+229 IDALSQNVLY

-302 QHMKD
+302 QHMQD

-315 YEKKKAVKRELK
+315 YKQKKEVKRELK

-332 KEFWTESSQYEVSVP
+332 KEFWTKSSQHEVVVP
-347 VGWDINHTEVCFK
+347 VGWDINHKEVCFK
-360 ICKEQN
+360 IGNEQN
-366 HTLICDH
+366 HTLICGR

-392 YDPDEVQLF
+392 YAPDEVQLF

-415 DPNILE
+415 DPILE
-421 HARLVSVASSVGFG
+421 HARLVSVASSVGYG
-435 VSFLSWLCD
+435 MSFLSWLCK
-444 EIKKRSEL
+444 EMQKRAEL

-486 NSTKGKEGVERS
+486 NKSTKAVEGH

-521 GGEIDS
+521 GTDINPS
-527 SIKAQIANRIALPMD
+527 FKAQIANRIALPMD
-542 ADDSTK
+542 TEDSSSVLGDDA
-548 ILDDDVACELV
+548 ACELV

-569 GHQKYHTKMS
+569 GNRKYHTKMS

-594 HAEFNQRNLTPI
+594 HAEFNQRNLAPI

-618 MPNTLKAN
+618 MSNTLKAN

-684 CNKEKRLIRSFDVQK
+684 CNKEKRLIRSFDAQK

-704 PIENALNALDAT
+704 PVENILSVLDTAM
-716 TNRPNS
+716 NPNS

-734 WHDKV
+734 LHDKI

-749 KATDNE
+749 KAIDNE
-755 QYCVIFVHDFK
+755 QYCVIFAHDFR

-775 KLRELLSN
+775 KLKELLNN

-794 GENLNAIKN
+794 EENLNAIKN
-803 NLPPPSALNNLNA
+803 NLPPPSKLNA
-816 LLIELSKDSVTEF
+816 LLIELSKDSHTEF
-829 RPFSL
+829 RPFSLQD

>member
-1 MKPKS
+1 
-6 MKEKPRGAM
+6 
-15 MNILRIKMIDA
+15 MIDA

-82 YPQFLSCGLLQVRGK
+82 YPKFLSCGLLEIKGK

-130 MLMHLLSSAPLV
+130 MLMRLLSSAPLV
-142 QLEVILVDAL
+142 QLEIVLVDAL

-179 ERKEIEEAL
+179 ESKEIEEAL

-208 FAHYNEEAT
+208 FAHYNENAT
-217 DRLPL
+217 DPLPL
-222 KVLFLSG
+222 KALFLSG
-229 VDALSQNALY
+229 VDALSKDAFY

-267 AEDLKKHAE
+267 AEDLKRYAE
-276 FFRDTTSFE
+276 FFKDTTSFE
-285 RFKYL
+285 RLKYL
-290 NVEVINDQGIKS
+290 NVEVINDHGIQS
-302 QHMKD
+302 QHMQD
-307 FADKIKAY
+307 FADRIKAY
-315 YEKKKAVKRELK
+315 YEKKKVVKSELK
-327 DLQRD
+327 ALQKD
-332 KEFWTESSQYEVSVP
+332 KEFLTESSQSKVSVP
-347 VGWDINHTEVCFK
+347 VGWDINHKEVCFE
-360 ICKEQN
+360 IGNEQN

-392 YDPDEVQLF
+392 YAPNEVQLF
-401 LLDYKEGVEFNAYT
+401 LLDYKEGVEFNAYVADT
-415 DPNILE
+415 PLE
-421 HARLVSVASSVGFG
+421 HARLVSVASSVSYGIT
-435 VSFLSWLCD
+435 FLKWLCD
-444 EIKKRSEL
+444 EIQKRADR

-457 VKDLSDYRK
+457 VKDLNNYRK
-466 HEKMPRLIVVI
+466 HDEMPRLIVVV

-486 NSTKGKEGVERS
+486 NKSTKAVEGH

-527 SIKAQIANRIALPMD
+527 SIKTQIANRIALPMD
-542 ADDSTK
+542 ADDSAK
-548 ILDDDVACELV
+548 ILDDNAACELV
-559 RPEGIFNNNG
+559 RPEDIFNNNG

-579 IPKAPDDFKSFLTKI
+579 IPKAPDDFKPFIKKI
-594 HAEFNQRNLTPI
+594 HRDFNQRNLAPI
-606 DRKIYNGETPLK
+606 DRKIYNGEKPLE

-626 EMRLHLGKKVDY
+626 EMRLHLGKEADY

-684 CNKEKRLIRSFDVQK
+684 CNKEKRLIRSFDAQK

-704 PIENALNALDAT
+704 PVENILSVLDTAM
-716 TNRPNS
+716 NPNS
-722 ALVIDNLNEAKE
+722 VLMVDNLNEAKE
-734 WHDKV
+734 LHDKV
-739 GAEKLKSFLE
+739 GVEKLKSFLE

-755 QYCVIFVHDFK
+755 QYCIIFAHDYR

-775 KLRELLSN
+775 KLKDLLNN

-794 GENLNAIKN
+794 EDNLNAIKG
-803 NLPPPSALNNLNA
+803 NLPSPSNFNA
-816 LLIELSKDSVTEF
+816 LFVELSKDSVTEF